1 MRDYSILH
9 LNITSSKGTAHK
21 CMAVLHFTVTIRS
34 STMNKTHTLKWVW
47 NSLWCRGHPVT
58 DNLIQEQ
65 ITTISLFSNSTGLK
79 NYPIEISLDM
89 QLKKILNFNCM
100 PYRWCYGYCT
110 FLHSPRVRYI
120 VGSISGRVVKR
131 IPYHWYVLLV
141 CSSHD
146 IKE

>member
-9 LNITSSKGTAHK
+9 WNITSSKGTAHK

-65 ITTISLFSNSTGLK
+65 STTISLFSNSTGLK

-110 FLHSPRVRYI
+110 FLHSLRVRYI
-120 VGSISGRVVKR
+120 VGSISGRVINR
-131 IPYHWYVLLV
+131 I
-141 CSSHD
+141 
-146 IKE
+146 

>member
-89 QLKKILNFNCM
+89 QLQKILNFNCM

-120 VGSISGRVVKR
+120 VGSISGWVIKR
-131 IPYHWYVLLV
+131 I
-141 CSSHD
+141 
-146 IKE
+146 